1 MSDPALPEAAL
12 AWAALEDVYEVD
24 LFLLYGLPK
33 GLAALHT

>member
-1 MSDPALPEAAL
+1 MSDPASPKAAL

-24 LFLLYGLPK
+24 LFLLHGLPN